1 MSTVG
6 LLNRMLISRQGEH
19 AVNAF
24 NKVRSVLPSY
34 DNAVGFMEKQA
45 ERLDRKMGFVKD
57 KPAETAGDISLHKSL
72 SRHGNVSP
80 RKSGMV
86 ASDIHNNISSRNAAA
101 NFFSNPAANIEST
114 ATDFMDV
121 AFGGAMG
128 TKATPSYS
136 NPDLFNDFIDIAFKG
151 AMGDTPLAAKASG
164 VISNV
169 KNSKVG
175 QAVSSKVSQAGE
187 YLKSSNMSPQNFIQG
202 YEKNIQQIADERSI
216 QGFDLQRFLNKGDSY
231 EGLDAGMAAMRK
243 EVLQGID
250 SEKFFTKRGME
261 GMLDNFDTTGNLYS
275 GFNKAGETQG
285 SPLVNLLSGTTDNAA
300 KNAAGLLGTAALA
313 GGVNTMMGGDFG
325 EGAMVGGLAA
335 FSARGISQAYMKNM
349 GGMEKSFMK
358 RTIGKAGSEAP
369 GTYKYNKG
377 LDSTDVQKGI
387 PRRMNL
393 SQIKHIANNEGLSS
407 GVQKEAKAFIE
418 RKGPNR
424 VMAHNRSMTIG
435 GGMLAGVAF
444 TGRSDKRDYR
454 RGFNSHRGNRV

>member
-1 MSTVG
+1 MRSIVNLLMSRPGVAAMKGVNKTV
-6 LLNRMLISRQGEH
+6 R
-19 AVNAF
+19 AF
-24 NKVRSVLPSY
+24 DDPE
-34 DNAVGFMEKQA
+34 AFMEA
-45 ERLDRKMGFVKD
+45 GF
-57 KPAETAGDISLHKSL
+57 
-72 SRHGNVSP
+72 GN
-80 RKSGMV
+80 
-86 ASDIHNNISSRNAAA
+86 
-101 NFFSNPAANIEST
+101 
-114 ATDFMDV
+114 
-121 AFGGAMG
+121 
-128 TKATPSYS
+128 TPSYS
-136 NPDLFNDFIDIAFKG
+136 NDVLGDFVDIAF
-151 AMGDTPLAAKASG
+151 TKASG

-169 KNSKVG
+169 RNSRVG
-175 QAVSSKVSQAGE
+175 QATKSASQTISSKVSQAGE

-202 YEKNIQQIADERSI
+202 YERNIQEIANERSI

-261 GMLDNFDTTGNLYS
+261 GMLENFDATGNLYS

-285 SPLVNLLSGTTDNAA
+285 SPLINLLSGTTDNAA

-335 FSARGISQAYMKNM
+335 FSARGISQAYMRNM
-349 GGMEKSFMK
+349 GNMETSFMK
-358 RTIGKAGSEAP
+358 KTLGDSYVAGGKISRRTPITNIPKDQADILTMKDIGFTSNKTITDQIAEKGP
-369 GTYKYNKG
+369 YKRPPTTRETVN
-377 LDSTDVQKGI
+377 
-387 PRRMNL
+387 PRIMNL
-393 SQIKHIANNEGLSS
+393 RAISNLET
-407 GVQKEAKAFIE
+407 KEAKAFIE

-454 RGFNSHRGNRV
+454 RGFNSHRGNRI